1 MAKVVAH
8 WRFARAKAGRV
19 TRSNELWDLSLREDR
34 ELTAAAGILWF
45 CDPQST
51 DGALP
56 ALLEWVTP
64 GHLFVPREV
73 PFDDF
78 DDPFD
83 FLGDLFLGFSSC
95 GATLESEVKSGASE

>member
-1 MAKVVAH
+1 M
-8 WRFARAKAGRV
+8 
-19 TRSNELWDLSLREDR
+19 
-34 ELTAAAGILWF
+34 
-45 CDPQST
+45 
-51 DGALP
+51 
-56 ALLEWVTP
+56 
-64 GHLFVPREV
+64 PREV